1 MKKLIS
7 LIATL
12 LILALAIWIGRLLWI
27 HYMDTPWTR
36 DGRVRADVINVAADV
51 TGVVVDVPV
60 KDNQPV
66 KKGDLL
72 MQIDPEHYQLAVKQA
87 EAMVASRKATWEMRK
102 VNASR
107 RKDMDALVIS
117 AENREDASNVANS
130 AQADYQLALAQ
141 LEAAQLNLQ
150 RTKVLAA
157 VDGYVTNLNVHRG
170 DYARIGEAKMAVV
183 DKNSFWVYGFFEET
197 KLPHVKIGDPADMQ
211 LMSGEVMKGHVE
223 SIARAIYDRDNPESR
238 ELIADVNPTFNWV
251 RLAQRV
257 PVRIHLDN
265 VPDGVV
271 LAAGITCTVIVNSKF
286 TGRRRFVLRS
296 LGPRPNPFTQWKPR
310 RLLVDQLLGLV
321 SGVFRETRLNRPR
334 LHLHH
339 PHTKWRQLHAQC
351 IAQRVHGGFRGAIS
365 TRKWS
370 HQNTGH
376 TADIH
381 HQTFGP
387 AQYRKQRTGY
397 ADNRKHVGF
406 ELALHRRYTAV
417 EQRPHCA
424 VSGVVDQHIEA
435 ASLLVDPLAKLFQR
449 SAVIDIELN
458 GGEPGRC
465 EHRHIFGLARSRPD
479 FETRAFERIGE
490 GAADAAGTTGN
501 QRNGHGAFLVQKEGE
516 WISRRNCPASVRR
529 ENPGFA
535 GDNRGAVAAMANS
548 LPNCHRPCNSPGPR

>member
-51 TGVVVDVPV
+51 SGVVIDVPV

-87 EAMVASRKATWEMRK
+87 EALVASRKATWEMRK
-102 VNASR
+102 VNAAR

-130 AQADYQLALAQ
+130 AQADYQLAVAQ

-170 DYARIGEAKMAVV
+170 DYARMGEAKMAVV
-183 DKNSFWVYGFFEET
+183 DKHSFWVYGFFEET

-257 PVRIHLDN
+257 PVRIHLDD
-265 VPDGVV
+265 VPDSVV
-271 LAAGITCTVIVNSKF
+271 LAAGITCTVIVN
-286 TGRRRFVLRS
+286 
-296 LGPRPNPFTQWKPR
+296 PQP
-310 RLLVDQLLGLV
+310 
-321 SGVFRETRLNRPR
+321 
-334 LHLHH
+334 
-339 PHTKWRQLHAQC
+339 
-351 IAQRVHGGFRGAIS
+351 
-365 TRKWS
+365 
-370 HQNTGH
+370 
-376 TADIH
+376 
-381 HQTFGP
+381 
-387 AQYRKQRTGY
+387 
-397 ADNRKHVGF
+397 
-406 ELALHRRYTAV
+406 
-417 EQRPHCA
+417 
-424 VSGVVDQHIEA
+424 
-435 ASLLVDPLAKLFQR
+435 
-449 SAVIDIELN
+449 
-458 GGEPGRC
+458 
-465 EHRHIFGLARSRPD
+465 
-479 FETRAFERIGE
+479 
-490 GAADAAGTTGN
+490 
-501 QRNGHGAFLVQKEGE
+501 
-516 WISRRNCPASVRR
+516 
-529 ENPGFA
+529 
-535 GDNRGAVAAMANS
+535 
-548 LPNCHRPCNSPGPR
+548 

>member
-51 TGVVVDVPV
+51 SGVVIDVPV

-87 EAMVASRKATWEMRK
+87 EALVASRKATWEMRK
-102 VNASR
+102 VNAAR

-130 AQADYQLALAQ
+130 AQADYQLAVAQ

-265 VPDGVV
+265 VPDSVV
-271 LAAGITCTVIVNSKF
+271 LAAGITCTVIVN
-286 TGRRRFVLRS
+286 
-296 LGPRPNPFTQWKPR
+296 P
-310 RLLVDQLLGLV
+310 
-321 SGVFRETRLNRPR
+321 E
-334 LHLHH
+334 
-339 PHTKWRQLHAQC
+339 
-351 IAQRVHGGFRGAIS
+351 
-365 TRKWS
+365 
-370 HQNTGH
+370 
-376 TADIH
+376 
-381 HQTFGP
+381 
-387 AQYRKQRTGY
+387 
-397 ADNRKHVGF
+397 
-406 ELALHRRYTAV
+406 
-417 EQRPHCA
+417 
-424 VSGVVDQHIEA
+424 
-435 ASLLVDPLAKLFQR
+435 
-449 SAVIDIELN
+449 
-458 GGEPGRC
+458 
-465 EHRHIFGLARSRPD
+465 
-479 FETRAFERIGE
+479 
-490 GAADAAGTTGN
+490 
-501 QRNGHGAFLVQKEGE
+501 
-516 WISRRNCPASVRR
+516 
-529 ENPGFA
+529 
-535 GDNRGAVAAMANS
+535 
-548 LPNCHRPCNSPGPR
+548 

>member
-51 TGVVVDVPV
+51 SGVVIDVPV

-72 MQIDPEHYQLAVKQA
+72 MQIDPDHYQLAVKQA
-87 EAMVASRKATWEMRK
+87 EAVVASRKATWEMRK
-102 VNASR
+102 VNAAR

-130 AQADYQLALAQ
+130 AQADYQLAIAQ

-150 RTKVLAA
+150 RTRVLAA

-197 KLPHVKIGDPADMQ
+197 KLPHLTVGDPTDMQ

-257 PVRIHLDN
+257 PVRIHLDS
-265 VPDGVV
+265 VPAGVV
-271 LAAGITCTVIVNSKF
+271 LAAGMTCTVIVN
-286 TGRRRFVLRS
+286 
-296 LGPRPNPFTQWKPR
+296 PQ
-310 RLLVDQLLGLV
+310 
-321 SGVFRETRLNRPR
+321 
-334 LHLHH
+334 
-339 PHTKWRQLHAQC
+339 
-351 IAQRVHGGFRGAIS
+351 
-365 TRKWS
+365 
-370 HQNTGH
+370 
-376 TADIH
+376 
-381 HQTFGP
+381 
-387 AQYRKQRTGY
+387 
-397 ADNRKHVGF
+397 
-406 ELALHRRYTAV
+406 
-417 EQRPHCA
+417 
-424 VSGVVDQHIEA
+424 
-435 ASLLVDPLAKLFQR
+435 
-449 SAVIDIELN
+449 
-458 GGEPGRC
+458 
-465 EHRHIFGLARSRPD
+465 
-479 FETRAFERIGE
+479 
-490 GAADAAGTTGN
+490 
-501 QRNGHGAFLVQKEGE
+501 
-516 WISRRNCPASVRR
+516 
-529 ENPGFA
+529 
-535 GDNRGAVAAMANS
+535 
-548 LPNCHRPCNSPGPR
+548 

>member
-1 MKKLIS
+1 MKKLFS

-51 TGVVVDVPV
+51 SGVVIDVPV

-102 VNASR
+102 VNANR

-117 AENREDASNVANS
+117 AESREDASNVATS
-130 AQADYQLALAQ
+130 AQADYQLAVAQ

-183 DKNSFWVYGFFEET
+183 DRNSFWVYGFFEET
-197 KLPHVKIGDPADMQ
+197 KLPHVRVGDPADMQ

-257 PVRIHLDN
+257 PVRIHLDH
-265 VPDGVV
+265 VPEGVV
-271 LAAGITCTVIVNSKF
+271 LAAGITCTVIVN
-286 TGRRRFVLRS
+286 
-296 LGPRPNPFTQWKPR
+296 PEQE
-310 RLLVDQLLGLV
+310 GLV
-321 SGVFRETRLNRPR
+321 
-334 LHLHH
+334 
-339 PHTKWRQLHAQC
+339 Q
-351 IAQRVHGGFRGAIS
+351 
-365 TRKWS
+365 
-370 HQNTGH
+370 
-376 TADIH
+376 
-381 HQTFGP
+381 
-387 AQYRKQRTGY
+387 
-397 ADNRKHVGF
+397 
-406 ELALHRRYTAV
+406 
-417 EQRPHCA
+417 
-424 VSGVVDQHIEA
+424 
-435 ASLLVDPLAKLFQR
+435 
-449 SAVIDIELN
+449 
-458 GGEPGRC
+458 
-465 EHRHIFGLARSRPD
+465 
-479 FETRAFERIGE
+479 
-490 GAADAAGTTGN
+490 
-501 QRNGHGAFLVQKEGE
+501 
-516 WISRRNCPASVRR
+516 
-529 ENPGFA
+529 
-535 GDNRGAVAAMANS
+535 
-548 LPNCHRPCNSPGPR
+548 